1 MRRVNLMMHCQESR
15 KGTPTFY
22 GRKPVKDRM
31 WPMHSLAMGLLLTLA
46 GTAGADAAVG
56 AKTADAY
63 TALTDITLAA
73 ENHGYHLVKI
83 QPIDQAMVK
92 RGYDDPGLKILFL
105 GNAEDMEQAGKVDP
119 LLLSLLPL
127 RLVMYRKDSQVVISS
142 DDLEAWKVQFS
153 SPASLKLIEKWQQD
167 LSAILGDFAGR

>member
-1 MRRVNLMMHCQESR
+1 
-15 KGTPTFY
+15 
-22 GRKPVKDRM
+22 
-31 WPMHSLAMGLLLTLA
+31 MHSLAMGLLLALTGAAL
-46 GTAGADAAVG
+46 ADAAVG

-83 QPIDQAMVK
+83 QPIDQALVK

-105 GNAEDMEQAGKVDP
+105 GNAEEMEQAGKTDP

-127 RLVMYRKDSQVVISS
+127 RLMMFRKDGQVVISS

-153 SPASLKLIEKWQQD
+153 SPASLNLIEKWQQD
-167 LSAILGDFAGR
+167 LTAILGDFAGR

>member
-1 MRRVNLMMHCQESR
+1 MRRISLMMHCQRSR

-22 GRKPVKDRM
+22 GLKPVKDRM
-31 WPMHSLAMGLLLTLA
+31 WPMHSLAMGLLLALA
-46 GTAGADAAVG
+46 GAAVADAAVG
-56 AKTADAY
+56 EKTADAY

-105 GNAEDMEQAGKVDP
+105 GNAEAMEQAGKTDP

-127 RLVMYRKDSQVVISS
+127 RLVMFRKDGQVVISS
-142 DDLEAWKVQFS
+142 DDLEAWKAQFS
-153 SPASLKLIEKWQQD
+153 SPASLKLIEQWQQD
-167 LSAILGDFAGR
+167 LAAILGDFAGR